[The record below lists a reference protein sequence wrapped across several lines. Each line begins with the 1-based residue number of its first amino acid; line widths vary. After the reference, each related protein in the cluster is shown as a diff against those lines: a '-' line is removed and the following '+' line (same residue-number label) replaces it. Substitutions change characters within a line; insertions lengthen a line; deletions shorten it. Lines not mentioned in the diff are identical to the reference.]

1 MVLKGFWNNKN
12 VLITGHTGFKGSWLS
27 LWLNSLGSKV
37 YGYSLAPNTSPSLY
51 HQLNLEKAI
60 DSKIGDQGAKMSGG
74 QRQRLGL
81 ARLFYGNYK
90 FIILDEATSA
100 MDKKLEKKI
109 FDNIYKLKN
118 VTIIIISHNFNILKK
133 CDSIHLINKGK
144 LQDSGTPNYLS
155 KKYKL
160 N

>member
-1 MVLKGFWNNKN
+1 
-12 VLITGHTGFKGSWLS
+12 
-27 LWLNSLGSKV
+27 
-37 YGYSLAPNTSPSLY
+37 
-51 HQLNLEKAI
+51 
-60 DSKIGDQGAKMSGG
+60 
-74 QRQRLGL
+74 
-81 ARLFYGNYK
+81 
-90 FIILDEATSA
+90 